1 MDFTPKSFLA
11 AFLESLDM
19 AAAVERQ
26 YWSTPVGIPSTI
38 RLVKTIWDNIQKSY
52 KGITAW
58 HDFILNEASI
68 IVQNKTPPTGYFPK
82 GGFYSSER
90 IQVDFFNS
98 NTKTLRNKK
107 LVEDD
112 MPFLFKLITNKMRIN
127 LTSPPTSQSEVR
139 EDDDA
144 PLDNS
149 DADEH
154 KPDLFGDGPD
164 AHRDHQ
170 QQVITVRALSSLSFM
185 LFDVFEQLKSAI

>member
-1 MDFTPKSFLA
+1 MDFTPKSFLT
-11 AFLESLDM
+11 AFLESPDM

-26 YWSTPVGIPSTI
+26 YWATPVGIPSTI
-38 RLVKTIWDNIQKSY
+38 QLVKTIWDNIQKIY
-52 KGITAW
+52 ERITAW
-58 HDFILNEASI
+58 NDFILNEASI
-68 IVQNKTPPTGYFPK
+68 IVQNETPPTGYFPK

-90 IQVDFFNS
+90 IQADFYNS

-112 MPFLFKLITNKMRIN
+112 MPFLFKLVTNKMRIN
-127 LTSPPTSQSEVR
+127 LTPPPTSQSEVR

-149 DADEH
+149 DTDEH

-164 AHRDHQ
+164 AHRYYQ